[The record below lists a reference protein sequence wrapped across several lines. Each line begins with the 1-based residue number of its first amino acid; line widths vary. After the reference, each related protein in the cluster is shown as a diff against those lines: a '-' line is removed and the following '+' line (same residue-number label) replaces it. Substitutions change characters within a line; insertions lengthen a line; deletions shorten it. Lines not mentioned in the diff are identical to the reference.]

1 MDGLGG
7 GVEKIP
13 FQNTDVQWMAG
24 VRSGSE
30 DSRSS
35 GCVAISVLIPGRSR
49 ALSHLSLEDGEGDR
63 AKGEEDKS
71 HLWSTHNEPGT
82 IYMTTL
88 EPHNSNKTGGN

>member
-1 MDGLGG
+1 M
-7 GVEKIP
+7 EKIP

-49 ALSHLSLEDGEGDR
+49 AVFLALAWRMGKGTEPREKISH
-63 AKGEEDKS
+63 
-71 HLWSTHNEPGT
+71 
-82 IYMTTL
+82 IYGAPTMSQA
-88 EPHNSNKTGGN
+88 PYI